1 MPKRSVAQR
10 SIILRKRKDVCVSRV
25 KRTAR
30 TGVLRRPL
38 AGVVLPV
45 VISWCRLLGIKL
57 MPLHSSY
64 FFITSGNGNLQSR
77 GSHLREKC
85 SGFSSK
91 QCMSSWMV
99 TAQNYGTFSRLML
112 LTKGESLKDLLNN
125 PPYMEFPPSTSPASP
140 LMHPLTGAP
149 AFSLH
154 FIRRSHRPIVIYFGK
169 RAHRLIVIFFDKHS
183 HQFTDI
189 DFDGFN
195 CLLGCPLDVFIST
208 ISSSNSPFG
217 DVCLLDCPSLSSSHQ
232 TIPLC
237 HENMR
242 YIVGFI

>member
-1 MPKRSVAQR
+1 MPKRSMVQW
-10 SIILRKRKDVCVSRV
+10 SIILRKRKEVCVSRV

-38 AGVVLPV
+38 AGVVLLV
-45 VISWCRLLGIKL
+45 VISWCRLTRCLLGIKL

-64 FFITSGNGNLQSR
+64 FFITSGNGNLQSW

-91 QCMSSWMV
+91 QCTSSWMV
-99 TAQNYGTFSRLML
+99 TAQNYGT
-112 LTKGESLKDLLNN
+112 LTKGESLKDLLDN
-125 PPYMEFPPSTSPASP
+125 PPYMEFPPSRSPASHKY
-140 LMHPLTGAP
+140 LHALGHPP
-149 AFSLH
+149 FSLH

-169 RAHRLIVIFFDKHS
+169 RAHRPIVIF
-183 HQFTDI
+183 
-189 DFDGFN
+189 FDGFN

-217 DVCLLDCPSLSSSHQ
+217 HV
-232 TIPLC
+232 
-237 HENMR
+237 
-242 YIVGFI
+242 VF